1 MENLIEFQEIQNQN
15 IEILKQQL
23 QDMNVSN
30 NTEEEIMTTKYKKK
44 PRKSKKIVLSSSDD
58 SSDKENKEPI
68 EKPKVKRERTDKQK
82 EAFIKAREKMMANA
96 ELRKLERTK
105 NAEQKKQELEE
116 KIIKKAISLKK
127 KEIKK
132 KAVLEEIS
140 SDSTEDEQIKK
151 IVKKLN
157 KKKEKEKGMRVQPS
171 EPEESKFKFII

>member
-23 QDMNVSN
+23 QDLNVN
-30 NTEEEIMTTKYKKK
+30 NTEEEIINTKYKK
-44 PRKSKKIVLSSSDD
+44 PRKSKKIVLSSSSD
-58 SSDKENKEPI
+58 SDKENKEPI

-96 ELRKLERTK
+96 ELRKLERAK
-105 NAEQKKQELEE
+105 NAEKQKQDLEE

-132 KAVLEEIS
+132 KAILEEIS
-140 SDSTEDEQIKK
+140 SDSTEDEKIKK

-157 KKKEKEKGMRVQPS
+157 KKKEIQIQKT